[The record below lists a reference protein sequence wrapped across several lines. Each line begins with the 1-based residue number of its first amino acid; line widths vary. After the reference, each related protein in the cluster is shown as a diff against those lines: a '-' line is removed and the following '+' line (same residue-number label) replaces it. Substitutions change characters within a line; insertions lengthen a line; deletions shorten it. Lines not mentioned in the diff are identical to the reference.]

1 MKDNIMDKHLLS
13 DEEINIVFL
22 GKDIMQEIK
31 INSQKKKKIIKR
43 KISLGFFTL
52 FLILGKII

>member
-1 MKDNIMDKHLLS
+1 MDKHLLS